1 MAYYSVVSSIPT
13 MNNSHFRM
21 HFLPDSCSSFVAV
34 VATRYPSVSFFCN
47 PIMVGLAD
55 IPFVGKFVERISDNT
70 VDAVFRGL
78 RYLFCYKALVDE
90 LSSETEKLNI
100 EKDKMSRKVNEEKDN
115 GKIIEDYVLK
125 WQNSVEEIQKSDEQF
140 SPSCTCIQSLP
151 IPNPVSRFQQ
161 GRNAAKKGKTV
172 TKLAVSGRDLLG
184 GEIAHLPLVQ
194 NMPKSG
200 TTFEEFQ
207 SRKDAYGKLWDML
220 VTDDSS
226 LIHGIYGMPGVG
238 KTRMMEKIWEDTMK
252 EKIFNKVVRVSV
264 GSEKLNKAN
273 LQDQIAAR
281 LDCKLEWEDVEQ
293 RASQLEESLRNGGKI
308 LLILDDVWREIPL
321 YDIIG
326 TSFGNGSSSKGSKIL
341 LTSRAKDACLI
352 NKCEHPVEVKTLSL
366 DEGLYLFK
374 NTVGP
379 DTINSLQDESL
390 VQKVCNECGQLPL
403 LIHAVGKALKD
414 KPHDLWEDAYNQLK
428 RGKFENIVGVEPQVY
443 ACIKLSIDNLK
454 HDDARSCLFLCS
466 FFPEDAN
473 IRMKMLIQLATS
485 SHLIPDEESRIVAMV
500 HHLKTSSLLLDSEE
514 ENYIKVHDIIRDVA
528 RSIAFTDSKYAFL
541 QVTCNSGYLPSNANY
556 CTRKFL
562 RLDVETNDIQFNEDL
577 VCPDL
582 HTLWIYGNCYRQQFT
597 GCFFNMFLNL
607 SFLMLECVNISLEQF
622 SLQPLGNLETLTLL
636 KCDIRKTN
644 VSLFPRSLKTLCICH
659 CDLPSPLDFANLKY
673 LQMLKI
679 QQHEPQLVMVSNAIS
694 SLSSLKDLH
703 IPNGF
708 VIDCEEYK
716 MESIVTEI
724 RWLMRNKAYKFD
736 YSTREERVP
745 LSRSIELLDN
755 HSKPW
760 EGLIARAEVVRIL
773 NSDVEMNRIR
783 EGHRRAFDKLRELY
797 LYGCHK
803 MRHLAQDEIQY
814 SLQPSTCFSKLT
826 SLEIS
831 ACSKLKYLFCN
842 NIAKGLVQLQEFIVE
857 HCESMEAIIVNEVG
871 PSDGEIINFSKLKSL
886 KISNMPRLAGFY
898 AEKNF
903 MHSGLMDHPKVAFPS
918 LEKLEFKSLRDLSAI
933 WGKHCCND
941 TISTSLCKLN
951 NLRVHSCDKLEILI
965 PHPMLHRLTNLEY
978 IKIEECNSLKTMFP
992 HSVGSDLSH
1001 LKELRVKN
1009 CEELRQIFNEAGEQV
1024 ITDDALFLE
1033 LTDLELVHLPSLT
1046 SFWCY
1051 QSGKANTCLVP
1062 FRLPQLSS
1070 ISLHRLP
1077 NLRRLFH
1084 GANFKFHVPA
1094 LKMVEVTE
1102 CGLSTLFT
1110 FSMFKNFQLQN
1121 LEVRNCELLEN
1132 IVEDLRGD
1140 EIYDKIITLSQ
1151 LTIVMFENLPN
1162 LRSFLHNANFKF
1174 HMPALKVMK
1183 VIDCGLSTL
1192 FTFSM
1197 FRNFQLNYLEVRNCE
1212 LLENIVKDPRGDESC
1227 DKIITLSQLTS
1238 VHLARLPNLKCFFHG
1253 ANYEF
1258 HMPVLTNVLVRSCG
1272 ISDTLLKCSVLR
1284 NLKEL
1289 QTLEVFDC
1297 ELLEGI
1303 FEDARGNETSDIS
1316 DRTITLSR
1324 LSLLHLENLPKLKS
1338 IFNSANYE
1346 GNLMALVRVKV
1357 VNCGLSTL
1365 FRCSVFPD
1373 FQQLYELEV
1382 VDCRLLEHIVENV
1395 KDETSDSYGILF
1407 PQLTILRLVNLPSLT
1422 SFLCYQSRKAN
1433 TCKVAFRLLR
1443 LSSLVL
1449 AYLPDLKS
1457 FFHGANFEFHM
1468 PSIKSMLVRDS
1479 GLSSTLFT
1487 RAVFTNFRQLEEL
1500 RVYNC
1505 ELLEGIF
1512 EDASR
1517 DESLATSDKIIT
1529 LDRLSLVHLQGLPT
1543 FKSFFFG
1550 ATYECY
1556 MPALEN
1562 VRIVNCGFSVLFTCS
1577 VFQEIR
1583 QLEILHVSY
1592 CELLERIVEEV
1603 GDEETSE
1610 IDGKSIESA
1619 QLSSITL
1626 KYLPNLKSF
1635 SCTSSYVFSMP
1646 KLKIFMLIK
1655 CPQIEYFSSSKTNT
1669 PFVRVSS
1676 DRCSEEDFQDLND
1689 YIRQN
1694 YKGESDLSDSDEES
1708 SYSSQEPGTLS
1719 ERIVEEGESSYTS
1732 RELGT
1737 QSEGIEEEKP
1747 QETETDLPD
1756 SSPEED

>member
-1 MAYYSVVSSIPT
+1 
-13 MNNSHFRM
+13 
-21 HFLPDSCSSFVAV
+21 
-34 VATRYPSVSFFCN
+34 
-47 PIMVGLAD
+47 MVGLAD

-151 IPNPVSRFQQ
+151 IPNPVSHFQQ
-161 GRNAAKKGKTV
+161 GRNAAKKAKTV

-184 GEIAHLPLVQ
+184 GEIAHLPPVQ

-200 TTFEEFQ
+200 TAFEEFQ

-238 KTRMMEKIWEDTMK
+238 KTRMMEKIWEDAMK
-252 EKIFNKVVRVSV
+252 ELIFNKVVRVSV

-281 LDCKLEWEDVEQ
+281 LDCKLEREDVEQ

-500 HHLKTSSLLLDSEE
+500 HHLKTSSLLLDSGED
-514 ENYIKVHDIIRDVA
+514 NYIKVHDIIRDVA

-541 QVTCNSGYLPSNANY
+541 QVTCNSGHLPSNANY

-582 HTLWIYGNCYRQQFT
+582 HTLWIYGNRYRQQFT

-622 SLQPLGNLETLTLL
+622 SLQRLGNLETLTLL

-694 SLSSLKDLH
+694 SLSSLKELH

-708 VIDCEEYK
+708 VIDHEEYK
-716 MESIVTEI
+716 MESIVMEI
-724 RWLMRNKAYKFD
+724 SKLTRLASLRFHFYDDITFQDINILSNIDRYDIFVGWLMRNKAYKFD

-745 LSRSIELLDN
+745 LSRSIQLLDN

-783 EGHRRAFDKLRELY
+783 EGHSRAFDKLRELY
-797 LYGCHK
+797 LYGCNK

-842 NIAKGLVQLQEFIVE
+842 NTAKGLVQLQEFIVE
-857 HCESMEAIIVNEVG
+857 HCESMEAIIMNEGG

-898 AEKNF
+898 TEKNF

-941 TISTSLCKLN
+941 TISSSLCKLN

-965 PHPMLHRLTNLEY
+965 PHPMLHRLTKLEY

-1077 NLRRLFH
+1077 NLRR
-1084 GANFKFHVPA
+1084 
-1094 LKMVEVTE
+1094 
-1102 CGLSTLFT
+1102 
-1110 FSMFKNFQLQN
+1110 
-1121 LEVRNCELLEN
+1121 
-1132 IVEDLRGD
+1132 
-1140 EIYDKIITLSQ
+1140 
-1151 LTIVMFENLPN
+1151 
-1162 LRSFLHNANFKF
+1162 
-1174 HMPALKVMK
+1174 
-1183 VIDCGLSTL
+1183 
-1192 FTFSM
+1192 
-1197 FRNFQLNYLEVRNCE
+1197 
-1212 LLENIVKDPRGDESC
+1212 
-1227 DKIITLSQLTS
+1227 
-1238 VHLARLPNLKCFFHG
+1238 NLKQ
-1253 ANYEF
+1253 
-1258 HMPVLTNVLVRSCG
+1258 
-1272 ISDTLLKCSVLR
+1272 
-1284 NLKEL
+1284 L

-1303 FEDARGNETSDIS
+1303 FEDARGDETSDIS

-1346 GNLMALVRVKV
+1346 GNLMALVRLKV

-1395 KDETSDSYGILF
+1395 KDETSDSNGILF
-1407 PQLTILRLVNLPSLT
+1407 PQLTILRLVNLPSLM

-1468 PSIKSMLVRDS
+1468 PAIKSVLVRDS

-1487 RAVFTNFRQLEEL
+1487 RAVFRNFRQLEAL

-1512 EDASR
+1512 EDAST

-1635 SCTSSYVFSMP
+1635 SCTPSYVFSMP
-1646 KLKIFMLIK
+1646 KLKIFMLIT

-1669 PFVRVSS
+1669 PSVRVTS

-1719 ERIVEEGESSYTS
+1719 ERIVEEGET

-1737 QSEGIEEEKP
+1737 QSEGTEEEKP
-1747 QETETDLPD
+1747 QKTETDQPD